1 LFTFYLCVTF
11 SAVIA
16 SWLAWKLVVY
26 SYQREIFSRFEGNE
40 SGSCV
45 LCAWWSILPA
55 RLPTNA
61 QHYTTERISQGAVL
75 PPPPVQSVFTV
86 FGEEYRLEDDIIR
99 SLASQNIKQL
109 YPAKYDW
116 KTEMKKLNRSVVVA
130 FLDLLDI
137 LVRCP
142 DHPER
147 NEKINDIQTIFINMH
162 HLINEYRPLQARDT
176 LRMMQSQQLKELKK
190 TVKRFKGHLAAG
202 KAALREELSLSDLKL
217 TPVPRP
223 SPLTGIDID
232 SDEENM
238 PTLIKMEVILEFVF
252 FYSLSQ
258 AVKPH
263 NSLMQFLLQ
272 QHSIFLSEME
282 EATAA
287 MSTMRLA
294 PRPSRV
300 QLKQRRNAE
309 ARFLNEC

>member
-1 LFTFYLCVTF
+1 MNQAAGAL
-11 SAVIA
+11 AV
-16 SWLAWKLVVY
+16 SP
-26 SYQREIFSRFEGNE
+26 F
-40 SGSCV
+40 
-45 LCAWWSILPA
+45 PA
-55 RLPTNA
+55 PPEYA
-61 QHYTTERISQGAVL
+61 HHYTTERVNQGAVL
-75 PPPPVQSVFTV
+75 PPPPVQTVFTV

-109 YPAKYDW
+109 YPTKYDW

-176 LRMMQSQQLKELKK
+176 LRMVQSQQLKELKK
-190 TVKRFKGHLAAG
+190 TVKRFKGHLEAG
-202 KAALREELSLSDLKL
+202 KSALREELSLSDLKL

-238 PTLIKMEVILEFVF
+238 PVLVKME
-252 FYSLSQ
+252 LSDVDET
-258 AVKPH
+258 AV
-263 NSLMQFLLQ
+263 
-272 QHSIFLSEME
+272 
-282 EATAA
+282 A
-287 MSTMRLA
+287 MSMMRCY
-294 PRPSRV
+294 PRPSRI
-300 QLKQRRNAE
+300 QLKQRRNADTQLLFSE
-309 ARFLNEC
+309 N

>member
-1 LFTFYLCVTF
+1 MNQAAGAM
-11 SAVIA
+11 AV
-16 SWLAWKLVVY
+16 SP
-26 SYQREIFSRFEGNE
+26 F
-40 SGSCV
+40 
-45 LCAWWSILPA
+45 PA
-55 RLPTNA
+55 PPEYA
-61 QHYTTERISQGAVL
+61 QHYTNERISQGAVL

-109 YPAKYDW
+109 YPTKYDW

-190 TVKRFKGHLAAG
+190 TVKRFKGHLEAG
-202 KAALREELSLSDLKL
+202 KAALREELSLTDLKL

-238 PTLIKMEVILEFVF
+238 PTLIKMESSDVDE
-252 FYSLSQ
+252 
-258 AVKPH
+258 
-263 NSLMQFLLQ
+263 
-272 QHSIFLSEME
+272 
-282 EATAA
+282 TASA
-287 MSTMRLA
+287 MSSLRIA
-294 PRPSRV
+294 ARPSRT
-300 QLKQRRNAE
+300 QLKQRRNAD
-309 ARFLNEC
+309 ARLLNGGC

>member
-1 LFTFYLCVTF
+1 MTTRC
-11 SAVIA
+11 
-16 SWLAWKLVVY
+16 LVLQLSLVRGFV
-26 SYQREIFSRFEGNE
+26 S
-40 SGSCV
+40 
-45 LCAWWSILPA
+45 
-55 RLPTNA
+55 
-61 QHYTTERISQGAVL
+61 GAVL

-109 YPAKYDW
+109 YPTKYDW

-238 PTLIKMEVILEFVF
+238 PTLIKMERRARRMNFTIH
-252 FYSLSQ
+252 LS
-258 AVKPH
+258 VGIDVGH
-263 NSLMQFLLQ
+263 GGDHGSDVDD
-272 QHSIFLSEME
+272 ETC
-282 EATAA
+282 AT
-287 MSTMRLA
+287 SFS
-294 PRPSRV
+294 RPA
-300 QLKQRRNAE
+300 KTTT
-309 ARFLNEC
+309 